1 MTILENYLSPFI
13 LLYIHHIFRKSISA
27 VMNIEVLPV
36 AHVFKVLF
44 ALNVVLIFKLL
55 DVIIDPSIGLL

>member
-13 LLYIHHIFRKSISA
+13 LLHIHHIFGKSISA

-36 AHVFKVLF
+36 AHV
-44 ALNVVLIFKLL
+44 LNVVLIFKLL
-55 DVIIDPSIGLL
+55 NVIIDPSIVLL